1 MWISQRAK
9 WKMVSRFPLLPW
21 RRVAFIYFKHRW
33 PLLSAFPLSKCI
45 AGRFVAFL
53 VENYWNLDLWLQTCI
68 LSYFVTFY
76 KIWVAHCVKQSN
88 GWASDGQGP
97 AACILEE
104 ETEGHGFVQPW
115 GDDFAGDL
123 TAACPYLWESWWKD
137 VASSKEQG
145 LQTGVGFSEKILK

>member
-1 MWISQRAK
+1 MWISQRPK

-33 PLLSAFPLSKCI
+33 PLFPLNKCK

-53 VENYWNLDLWLQTCI
+53 LEKYWNLDLWLQTWI

-88 GWASDGQGP
+88 SWASDGQGP
-97 AACILEE
+97 AACALEE

-115 GDDFAGDL
+115 GDDFAGDYCSL
-123 TAACPYLWESWWKD
+123 PLSMGKLIKRCSQLQGK
-137 VASSKEQG
+137 G